1 MTNRAVAR
9 VELDGTAR
17 SKIATGVNTVFT
29 NNKKTAHEGSIT
41 QRGNAVVQG
50 ATTVFVEN
58 KPIARA
64 GDLVAREGAILQGS
78 NNVFASDILAATVDA
93 NAVSV
98 VALNTQAY
106 VGNPQQYNNTVAAQN
121 GVKQYY
127 TPVPV
132 AVTAPTEN
140 RDPVASSNDL
150 IPWLEARLE
159 EADRGLW
166 RESGQRGRPSNPRIL
181 NVWTELGFS
190 QSSPWNTDQT
200 AWCAGFVNYAL
211 KNCGYRW
218 APEALTVAFQN
229 NPKRWKAQVVSI
241 KDAQPGDIVRWN
253 FSHVSFIYQIAG
265 GKYSF
270 VGGNQTPK
278 AVAGK
283 NNNPDDGDLTVAWG
297 GPTGKTPIWTP
308 SQGGITI
315 VLRPSKT

>member
-1 MTNRAVAR
+1 MVDRAVAR

-17 SKIATGVNTVFT
+17 SKIASGVNSVFT

-41 QRGNAVVQG
+41 MRGSAVVQG

-64 GDLVAREGAILQGS
+64 GDLTSREGALLQGS
-78 NNVFASDILAATVDA
+78 TNVFASDILAAAVDA
-93 NAVSV
+93 NAVNLT
-98 VALNTQAY
+98 ALGTSAY
-106 VGNPQQYNNTVAAQN
+106 ISSPKTYNNTVAAAN

-127 TPVPV
+127 KPVAETISDNTRSPVPS
-132 AVTAPTEN
+132 AI
-140 RDPVASSNDL
+140 DL
-150 IPWLEARLE
+150 IPWLTARLE

-166 RESGQRGRPSNPRIL
+166 RESGQGGKPSNPTIL
-181 NVWTELGFS
+181 NVWRELGFTG
-190 QSSPWNTDQT
+190 SSPWNTDQT

-211 KNCGYRW
+211 KSCGYRW
-218 APEALTVAFQN
+218 APEASTAAFQN
-229 NPKRWKAQVVSI
+229 NPKRWNAEVVSI

-253 FSHVSFIYQIAG
+253 FSHVSFIYQIVD

-278 AVAGK
+278 AVAGR

-297 GPTGKTPIWTP
+297 GPTGNTPIWTP
-308 SQGGITI
+308 TRGGITTI
-315 VLRPSKT
+315 LRPSKI